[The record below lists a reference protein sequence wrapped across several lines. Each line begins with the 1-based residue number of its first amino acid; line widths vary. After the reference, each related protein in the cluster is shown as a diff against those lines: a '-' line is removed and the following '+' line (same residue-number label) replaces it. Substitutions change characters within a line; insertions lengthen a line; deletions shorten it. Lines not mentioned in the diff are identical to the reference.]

1 MIKRIGGPISSDGS
15 TTTIEQMKN
24 LVKNTS
30 KNLIAK
36 VFSQEDSIGPKQGSY
51 GISQISGQSQYGSS
65 DFQYQK

>member
-1 MIKRIGGPISSDGS
+1 MLSSNSTGKQHSEMITRICGPISSDGS

-36 VFSQEDSIGPKQGSY
+36 VFSQENSIG
-51 GISQISGQSQYGSS
+51 
-65 DFQYQK
+65 